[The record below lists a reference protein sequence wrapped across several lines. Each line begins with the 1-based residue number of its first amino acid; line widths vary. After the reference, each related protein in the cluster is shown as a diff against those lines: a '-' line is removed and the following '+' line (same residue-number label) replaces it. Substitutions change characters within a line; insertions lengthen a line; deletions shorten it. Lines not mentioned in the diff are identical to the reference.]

1 MSEDVG
7 TSENLVGREDGTWNK
22 PRKMKRLSVNEN
34 GWECMDRRKWVK
46 KSVHFRDGHGWTP
59 GERVG
64 FGLAPCKASGN
75 GPYGGVVESVGQFSS
90 FQQPLLLHS
99 RAQLTGS
106 PSVAQARN
114 LSTIL
119 APSSSPIMPYWHHVN
134 STYGMSLNLS
144 LPTISTFLGSHCVV
158 SHLVHCKSHPTR
170 FLTAALCSRLPST
183 LWPRG
188 LPQCLSQHPLF

>member
-1 MSEDVG
+1 M
-7 TSENLVGREDGTWNK
+7 
-22 PRKMKRLSVNEN
+22 
-34 GWECMDRRKWVK
+34 
-46 KSVHFRDGHGWTP
+46 
-59 GERVG
+59 G